1 MEREDADGALDSW
14 AQFCTLSNELLAGD
28 GDLAVGPRL
37 APVVGDLCTRGLATL
52 VRDYFLHSLEVH
64 TVPSPPRPLFLSL
77 ARDRARTTADG
88 LVFYSCIR
96 VEIWAVN
103 R

>member
-64 TVPSPPRPLFLSL
+64 TVPSPPRPLLLSL

-96 VEIWAVN
+96 VEIWAVD